1 MFRTSVAVALAILS
15 AAPVVAEAPTRAV
28 SYADLDLSSA
38 AGRDTL
44 DRRIGAAIRR
54 VCGSAYP
61 IDLRSTQEVRD
72 CRYETAARVA
82 ADRHLGRVYVS
93 QVSGAD

>member
-1 MFRTSVAVALAILS
+1 MLRISVAVALAFLS
-15 AAPVVAEAPTRAV
+15 VAPAVAEAPTRAV
-28 SYADLDLSSA
+28 SFADLDLSSA
-38 AGRDTL
+38 AGRDRL
-44 DRRIGAAIRR
+44 DRRIAAAIRK

-61 IDLRSTQEVRD
+61 IELRSVEEVRD

-93 QVSGAD
+93 QVSGAE